1 MHELTLLHLNRGV
14 CQPLRVGE
22 RSVLSAIAK
31 APVPG
36 PVAVGRLGM
45 EGDEQADPSV
55 HGGLDKALYAYPVEH
70 LAFWQAQRQQHGLA
84 SAALPPGFMGE
95 NLTVQ
100 GLLEHEVYVGD
111 RLHFPE
117 CTLRVTAPREPCYKF
132 NAVMGFVQAG
142 RAMAQT
148 GRCGFYLAVER
159 PGSLEAGQHAR
170 LEPGQRALSIAQAL
184 RRQVGQAQAIKP
196 AAAAHSDFTVSVLPS
211 ARRPCTGCHCTPV
224 TTLSA
229 LAKRKA

>member
-1 MHELTLLHLNRGV
+1 MSAHGLTLLHVNRGV

-45 EGDEQADPSV
+45 GGDEQADPSV
-55 HGGLDKALYAYPVEH
+55 HGGLDKALYAYPVDH

-132 NAVMGFVQAG
+132 NAVMGFVEAG
-142 RAMAQT
+142 APWR
-148 GRCGFYLAVER
+148 R
-159 PGSLEAGQHAR
+159 PGAAASIWRWSSRAATEAGQHAR

-184 RRQVGQAQAIKP
+184 AGKW
-196 AAAAHSDFTVSVLPS
+196 
-211 ARRPCTGCHCTPV
+211 
-224 TTLSA
+224 
-229 LAKRKA
+229 AKHKR

>member
-1 MHELTLLHLNRGV
+1 MSAHGLILLHANRGV

-132 NAVMGFVQAG
+132 NTVMGFAE
-142 RAMAQT
+142 AAQLMV
-148 GRCGFYLAVER
+148 REAVCGFYLAVDE
-159 PGSLEAGQHAR
+159 PGALAAGMAIR
-170 LEPGQRALSIAQAL
+170 VSPGQRGLSLVEA
-184 RRQVGQAQAIKP
+184 V
-196 AAAAHSDFTVSVLPS
+196 H
-211 ARRPCTGCHCTPV
+211 
-224 TTLSA
+224 
-229 LAKRKA
+229 AKWAKHRNG

>member
-1 MHELTLLHLNRGV
+1 
-14 CQPLRVGE
+14 
-22 RSVLSAIAK
+22 
-31 APVPG
+31 
-36 PVAVGRLGM
+36 
-45 EGDEQADPSV
+45 
-55 HGGLDKALYAYPVEH
+55 VEH

-111 RLHFPE
+111 RLHFPD

-184 RRQVGQAQAIKP
+184 AGKW
-196 AAAAHSDFTVSVLPS
+196 
-211 ARRPCTGCHCTPV
+211 
-224 TTLSA
+224 
-229 LAKRKA
+229 AKHKR